1 MSFIVAIDGPAGS
14 GKGSITKV
22 IAEKMKLSSIDTG
35 AMYRCV
41 TLNALRKGIDPKDSE
56 SVIKTLD
63 EIDIVLDEENQKV
76 FLNGDDVTS
85 EIRSVEVTNNVSYT
99 SAIKEVRLKL
109 VEMQRKIA
117 RDKDIIMEGRDI
129 TTVVFPNADV
139 KIYLDASVEER
150 AKRRFKQNQENGIE
164 ATYEEILESIKARDY
179 NDMHK
184 EFGALVRA
192 EDAIYIDSSD
202 LTIKQVTD
210 KIIKIIKE
218 KKKEI
223 RINDKVYEEKP
234 DGWFKTFQLNLVR
247 KFMMIFYYIPVFR
260 IQSVHKERVPKE
272 GAYII
277 CANHVN
283 MLDALAVVCSNKR
296 KIRFVC
302 KHSMFKNK
310 WFAWALKSAD
320 TIPIDRD
327 KNDIE
332 AMKRIIKGLK
342 NGDLLGIFPEGTRKG
357 MEKNMKAKNGAAF
370 FALKSGVKVIPLGI
384 QGSFKPFT
392 KVRLVYGEPLD
403 FSEYYGKEKDKE
415 ALDKVTDII
424 MDNIVKLTNE
434 SK

>member
-14 GKGSITKV
+14 GKGSITKI
-22 IAEKMKLSSIDTG
+22 IADKMKLSCIDTG

-41 TLNALRKGIDPKDSE
+41 TLDMINKGINVEELDKVKDLLE
-56 SVIKTLD
+56 KINIELKDD
-63 EIDIVLDEENQKV
+63 EGKV
-76 FLNGDDVTS
+76 FLNGEDVTDK
-85 EIRSVEVTNNVSYT
+85 IRSNEVNKMVSHV
-99 SAIKEVRLKL
+99 SAIREVRLKL
-109 VEMQRKIA
+109 IDLQRKIA
-117 RDKDIIMEGRDI
+117 KDKDIIMEGRDI
-129 TTVVFPNADV
+129 TTVVFPSADV

-150 AKRRFKQNQENGIE
+150 ANRRFKQNQEKGIE
-164 ATYEEILESIKARDY
+164 SSYDEILESIKMRDY

-184 EFGALVRA
+184 DFGALVQA
-192 EDAIYIDSSD
+192 EDAIYIDSSN

-210 KIIKIIKE
+210 KIIKIIND

-223 RINDKVYEEKP
+223 KVEKKVYEEKP
-234 DGWFKTFQLNLVR
+234 DSLFKTFQLNLVR
-247 KFMMIFYYIPVFR
+247 KFMMLFFYRPIYR
-260 IQSVHKERVPKE
+260 IKIINKEYVPKE

-296 KIRFVC
+296 KVRFVC
-302 KHSMFKNK
+302 KDSMFKNK

-320 TIPIDRD
+320 TIPLNRE

-332 AMKRIIKGLK
+332 SMKRIIKGLK

-392 KVRLVYGEPLD
+392 QVKLVYGKPLD
-403 FSEYYGKEKDKE
+403 FSEYHGKEKDKE

-424 MDNIVKLTNE
+424 MDNIVMLTNQD
-434 SK
+434 K

>member
-14 GKGSITKV
+14 GKGSITKI
-22 IAEKMKLSSIDTG
+22 IADKMNFSSIDTG

-41 TLNALRKGIDPKDSE
+41 TLDMLRKGVSMDNIE
-56 SVIKTLD
+56 GIKELLD
-63 EIDIVLDEENQKV
+63 KIDIVLDVENQKV
-76 FLNGDDVTS
+76 LLNGEDVTS
-85 EIRSVEVTNNVSYT
+85 EIRSVEVSNKVSFV

-117 RDKDIIMEGRDI
+117 RDKEIIMEGRDI
-129 TTVVFPNADV
+129 TTVVFPSADV

-164 ATYEEILESIKARDY
+164 SSYEEILENIKTRDY

-184 EFGALVRA
+184 EFGALVKS
-192 EDAIYIDSSD
+192 EDAIYIDSSN
-202 LTIKQVTD
+202 LTIKEVVN
-210 KIIKIIKE
+210 KIIKVIKE
-218 KKKEI
+218 KKREI
-223 RINDKVYEEKP
+223 KIEQKVYEEKP
-234 DGWFKTFQLNLVR
+234 DSWFKTFQLNLVR
-247 KFMMIFYYIPVFR
+247 KFMTIFFYIPVYR
-260 IQSVHKERVPKE
+260 MESVHKERVPKE

-296 KIRFVC
+296 KVRFVC
-302 KHSMFKNK
+302 KDSMFKNK

-320 TIPIDRD
+320 TIPLNRE

-332 AMKRIIKGLK
+332 SMKRIIKGLK

-357 MEKNMKAKNGAAF
+357 MERSVKAKNGAAF

-392 KVRLVYGEPLD
+392 KVKLVYGEPLD
-403 FSEYYGKEKDKE
+403 FSEYHGKEKDKE

-424 MDNIVKLTNE
+424 MENIVKLTNE
-434 SK
+434 DK

>member
-14 GKGSITKV
+14 GKGSITKI
-22 IAEKMKLSSIDTG
+22 IADKMKLSCIDTG

-41 TLNALRKGIDPKDSE
+41 TLDMINKGINVEELDKVKDLLE
-56 SVIKTLD
+56 KINIELKDD
-63 EIDIVLDEENQKV
+63 EGKV
-76 FLNGDDVTS
+76 FLNGEDVTDK
-85 EIRSVEVTNNVSYT
+85 IRSNEVNKMVSNVS
-99 SAIKEVRLKL
+99 AIREVRLKL
-109 VEMQRKIA
+109 IDLQRKIA
-117 RDKDIIMEGRDI
+117 KDKDIIMEGRDI
-129 TTVVFPNADV
+129 TTVVFPSADV

-150 AKRRFKQNQENGIE
+150 ANRRFKQNQEKGIE
-164 ATYEEILESIKARDY
+164 SSYDEILESIKMRDY

-184 EFGALVRA
+184 DFGALVQA
-192 EDAIYIDSSD
+192 EDAIYIDSSN

-210 KIIKIIKE
+210 KIIKIIND

-223 RINDKVYEEKP
+223 KVEKKVYEEKP
-234 DGWFKTFQLNLVR
+234 DSLFKTFQLNLVR
-247 KFMMIFYYIPVFR
+247 KFMMLFFYRPIYR
-260 IQSVHKERVPKE
+260 IKIINKEFVPKE

-296 KIRFVC
+296 KVRFVC
-302 KHSMFKNK
+302 KDSMFKNK

-320 TIPIDRD
+320 TIPLNRE

-332 AMKRIIKGLK
+332 SMKRIIKGLK

-392 KVRLVYGEPLD
+392 QVKLVYGKPLD
-403 FSEYYGKEKDKE
+403 FSEYHGKEKDKE

-424 MDNIVKLTNE
+424 MDNIVMLTNQD
-434 SK
+434 K

>member
-14 GKGSITKV
+14 GKGSITKI
-22 IAEKMKLSSIDTG
+22 IADKMKLSCIDTG

-41 TLNALRKGIDPKDSE
+41 TLDMINKGINVEELDKVKDLLE
-56 SVIKTLD
+56 KINIELKDD
-63 EIDIVLDEENQKV
+63 EGKV
-76 FLNGDDVTS
+76 FLNGEDVTDK
-85 EIRSVEVTNNVSYT
+85 IRSNEVNKMVSNVS
-99 SAIKEVRLKL
+99 AIREVRLKL
-109 VEMQRKIA
+109 IDLQRKIA
-117 RDKDIIMEGRDI
+117 KDKDIIMEGRDI
-129 TTVVFPNADV
+129 TTVVFPSADV

-150 AKRRFKQNQENGIE
+150 ANRRFKQNQEKGIE
-164 ATYEEILESIKARDY
+164 SSYDEILESIKMRDY

-184 EFGALVRA
+184 DFGALVQA
-192 EDAIYIDSSD
+192 EDAIYIDSSN

-210 KIIKIIKE
+210 KIIKIIND

-223 RINDKVYEEKP
+223 KVEKKVYEEKP
-234 DGWFKTFQLNLVR
+234 DSLFKTFQLNLVR
-247 KFMMIFYYIPVFR
+247 KFMMLFFYRPIYR
-260 IQSVHKERVPKE
+260 IKIINKEYVPKE

-296 KIRFVC
+296 KVRFVC
-302 KHSMFKNK
+302 KDSMFKNK

-320 TIPIDRD
+320 TIPLNRE

-332 AMKRIIKGLK
+332 SMKRIIKGLK

-392 KVRLVYGEPLD
+392 QVKLVYGKPLD
-403 FSEYYGKEKDKE
+403 FSEYHGKEKDKE

-424 MDNIVKLTNE
+424 MDNIVMLTNQD
-434 SK
+434 K

>member
-14 GKGSITKV
+14 GKGSITKI
-22 IAEKMKLSSIDTG
+22 IADKMKLSCIDTG

-41 TLNALRKGIDPKDSE
+41 TLDMINKGINVEELDKVKDLLE
-56 SVIKTLD
+56 KINIELKDD
-63 EIDIVLDEENQKV
+63 EGKV
-76 FLNGDDVTS
+76 FLNGEDVTDK
-85 EIRSVEVTNNVSYT
+85 IRSNEVNKMVSNVS
-99 SAIKEVRLKL
+99 AIREVRLKL
-109 VEMQRKIA
+109 IDLQRKIA
-117 RDKDIIMEGRDI
+117 KDKDIIMEGRDI
-129 TTVVFPNADV
+129 TTVVFPSADV

-150 AKRRFKQNQENGIE
+150 ANRRFKQNQEKGIE
-164 ATYEEILESIKARDY
+164 SSYDEILESIKMRDY

-184 EFGALVRA
+184 DFGALVQA
-192 EDAIYIDSSD
+192 EDAIYIDSSN

-210 KIIKIIKE
+210 KIIKIIND

-223 RINDKVYEEKP
+223 KVEKKVYEEKP
-234 DGWFKTFQLNLVR
+234 DSLFKTFQLNLVR
-247 KFMMIFYYIPVFR
+247 KFMMLFFYRPIYR
-260 IQSVHKERVPKE
+260 IKIINKEYVPKE

-296 KIRFVC
+296 KVRFVC
-302 KHSMFKNK
+302 KDSMFKNK

-320 TIPIDRD
+320 TIPLNRE

-332 AMKRIIKGLK
+332 SMKRIIKGLK

-370 FALKSGVKVIPLGI
+370 FAIKSGVKVIPLGI

-392 KVRLVYGEPLD
+392 KVKLVYGKPLD
-403 FSEYYGKEKDKE
+403 FSEYHGKEKDKE

-424 MDNIVKLTNE
+424 MDNIVMLTNQD
-434 SK
+434 K